1 MDKAKL
7 VKLASNMSTRG
18 DLLNLLNSIHRAETH
33 IPKGEDKSYPFT
45 IEHLLYYCNP
55 NHISNRYRK
64 FKIKKKSGGF
74 RQITAPRNQSFKMLL
89 QAVNELFKALYT
101 PSQHAMGFAEHRSVA
116 TNAAI
121 HKGQIYVFNIDLKD
135 FFPSID
141 QARVWKRLQLAPFNF
156 PVTIASTLAGLC
168 AMRESHKDEN
178 GKKRY
183 RYVLPQGA
191 PTSPIITNMICD
203 TLDRRLAGLAK
214 RFGLRYSRYAD
225 DITFSSMHHV
235 YAQDGAFRKELYR
248 IIQQQGFTVN
258 DSKTRLQKRGSR
270 QEVTGI
276 IVSNKINV
284 TKEYVREIRSLLY
297 IWEKYGYSVA
307 VSKFLPRYKAEK
319 GHVKKGNSEL
329 RNVLDGK
336 LMYLKMVK
344 GEEDSVFQRL
354 YYKFQKLI
362 SQNQKPKVSFLE
374 RTPLLS
380 FEHNQSTL
388 ITFHQEGKYKRLAQ
402 FELGG
407 TNQVAYISKLIPQ
420 RKKYDKENL
429 YISKCSNRQGDLFW
443 FIYRDNPALRHE
455 LDLFQGEENKPEAPD
470 SDIDSLNNLLDS
482 LLTS

>member
-1 MDKAKL
+1 MDKVQL
-7 VKLASNMSTRG
+7 VKLASDMSTRG
-18 DLLNLLNSIHRAETH
+18 DLLNLLNSISHSEAQMS
-33 IPKGEDKSYPFT
+33 KGEDESSLFT

-55 NHISNRYRK
+55 NNVSNRYRK

-101 PSQHAMGFAEHRSVA
+101 PSQYAMGFAEHRSVA

-121 HKGQIYVFNIDLKD
+121 HKGQNYVFNIDLKD

-168 AMRESHKDEN
+168 AMRERRKDEN
-178 GKKRY
+178 GKSIYK
-183 RYVLPQGA
+183 YVLPQGA

-235 YAQDGAFRKELYR
+235 YAQDGSFRKELYR
-248 IIQQQGFTVN
+248 IIQQQGFTIN

-276 IVSNKINV
+276 IVSDKLNV
-284 TKEYVREIRSLLY
+284 TKKYVREIRSLLY
-297 IWEKYGYSVA
+297 IWERYGYSVA
-307 VSKFLPRYKAEK
+307 VSRFLPRYKAEK

-344 GEEDSVFQRL
+344 GEEDSIFQRL

-362 SQNQKPKVSFLE
+362 SQNQKPKINFLE

-380 FEHNQSTL
+380 FENNQSTL
-388 ITFHQEGKYKRLAQ
+388 ITFYQEGRHKRFAR
-402 FELGG
+402 FELDGV
-407 TNQVAYISKLIPQ
+407 NQVAYMSKLVPQ
-420 RKKYDKENL
+420 RKKYDKAKL
-429 YISKCSNRQGDLFW
+429 AISKCLNRQGEQFW
-443 FIYRDNPALRHE
+443 LIYPDDPAQRHE
-455 LDLFQGEENKPEAPD
+455 LDLFQDKDDNSEVLDA
-470 SDIDSLNNLLDS
+470 DIDSLNNLLDS

>member
-1 MDKAKL
+1 MDKAQL
-7 VKLASNMSTRG
+7 VKLASDMSTRG
-18 DLLNLLNSIHRAETH
+18 DLLNLLNSISHSEAQMS
-33 IPKGEDKSYPFT
+33 KGEDESSLFT
-45 IEHLLYYCNP
+45 IEHLLYHCNP
-55 NHISNRYRK
+55 NNVSNRYRK

-101 PSQHAMGFAEHRSVA
+101 PSQYAMGFAEHRSVA

-121 HKGQIYVFNIDLKD
+121 HKGQNYVFNIDLKD

-168 AMRESHKDEN
+168 AMRERRKDEN
-178 GKKRY
+178 GKSIYK
-183 RYVLPQGA
+183 YVLPQGA

-235 YAQDGAFRKELYR
+235 YAQDGSFRKELYR
-248 IIQQQGFTVN
+248 IIQQQGFTIN

-276 IVSNKINV
+276 IVSDKLNV
-284 TKEYVREIRSLLY
+284 TKKYVREIRSLLY
-297 IWEKYGYSVA
+297 IWERYGYSVA
-307 VSKFLPRYKAEK
+307 VSRFLPRYKAEK

-344 GEEDSVFQRL
+344 GEEDSIFQRL

-362 SQNQKPKVSFLE
+362 SQNQKPKVNFLE

-380 FEHNQSTL
+380 FENNQSTL
-388 ITFHQEGKYKRLAQ
+388 ITFHQEERYKRFAR
-402 FELGG
+402 FELDGV
-407 TNQVAYISKLIPQ
+407 NQVAYMSKLVPQ
-420 RKKYDKENL
+420 RKKYNKAKL
-429 YISKCSNRQGDLFW
+429 AISKCLNRQGDQFW
-443 FIYRDNPALRHE
+443 LIYPDDPAQRNE
-455 LDLFQGEENKPEAPD
+455 LDLFQDKDGNSEVLD
-470 SDIDSLNNLLDS
+470 VDIDTLNNLLDS